1 MSVRVYSVVHRD
13 AVEAVGACIYLY
25 VVVRKV
31 FVNSCIYSCVVL
43 YIVHCFLVVEANLVG
58 GVVGVVERLAL
69 SSGAFQPPK
78 MLFLYIVNCT

>member
-1 MSVRVYSVVHRD
+1 MSIHVYSVVHRD

-43 YIVHCFLVVEANLVG
+43 YIVHCFLVVDANLVG

-69 SSGAFQPPK
+69 SSGAFPHQR
-78 MLFLYIVNCT
+78 C